1 MHLSSTLSLAI
12 LSLVPSLR
20 ALNTSTHPVV
30 SDDVECPSGYSPTFV
45 HNTYT
50 YNGALKEFT
59 DIAGRSSTFSG
70 ISYVPC
76 PPFSILARRL
86 KRSQPSATLLNT
98 TGADNIPGATRAGV
112 FGGTPFNETLTAYDT
127 RPDALFF
134 TVHGNLPLALG
145 AFNIVGSAE
154 TKRFQSICS
163 GKATY
168 IDVLTYLCSD
178 DQTATYDL
186 FYNIHTTAFQN
197 LAVTIGTTVLAGD
210 CPT

>member
-1 MHLSSTLSLAI
+1 MHLSSTLSLAF
-12 LSLVPSLR
+12 LSLVPPMR
-20 ALNTSTHPVV
+20 ALNPLTYPVV
-30 SDDVECPSGYSPTFV
+30 SDDIECPSGYSPTSV

-70 ISYVPC
+70 IPRASPT
-76 PPFSILARRL
+76 L
-86 KRSQPSATLLNT
+86 KFNT
-98 TGADNIPGATRAGV
+98 TGTDNVLGATRAGW

-127 RPDALFF
+127 RPDALLF
-134 TVHGNLPLALG
+134 TIHGNLPLALE

-154 TKRFQSICS
+154 TKRFQIICS

-178 DQTATYDL
+178 DQTAAYDL
-186 FYNIHTTAFQN
+186 FYNIHTTGFQN
-197 LAVTIGTTVLAGD
+197 LAAIIGMTVLAGD

>member
-1 MHLSSTLSLAI
+1 MHLSSTLSLAF
-12 LSLVPSLR
+12 LSLVPSLH

-30 SDDVECPSGYSPTFV
+30 SDDIECPSGYSPTFV

-59 DIAGRSSTFSG
+59 DIAGSFFHVQWYSSSVTNF
-70 ISYVPC
+70 
-76 PPFSILARRL
+76 
-86 KRSQPSATLLNT
+86 NT
-98 TGADNIPGATRAGV
+98 TGTVNVPGATRAGL
-112 FGGTPFNETLTAYDT
+112 FGGTPFNETLTTYDT
-127 RPDALFF
+127 RPDALLF
-134 TVHGNLPLALG
+134 TIHGNLPLALG

-178 DQTATYDL
+178 DQTAAYDL

-197 LAVTIGTTVLAGD
+197 LAGIIGTTVLAGD
-210 CPT
+210 CPA